1 MALDEPEGAE
11 EDESVNIRSLESR
24 EIFES
29 HSCSVSNEADAF
41 GESAPTLGKS
51 VFVYNY
57 YGSGLLKDSE
67 GLFNKLNVAER
78 VPASEPQVW
87 TLDSAKLIHK
97 SGNTDSSFKCAMRR
111 DFLDETSKIQL
122 KVG

>member
-11 EDESVNIRSLESR
+11 EEESVNIRSLESR

-111 DFLDETSKIQL
+111 DFLDEASKIQL

>member
-1 MALDEPEGAE
+1 M
-11 EDESVNIRSLESR
+11 NIRSLESR
-24 EIFES
+24 DVYES

-41 GESAPTLGKS
+41 GESGPTPGKS

-57 YGSGLLKDSE
+57 YGPELLKDSE
-67 GLFNKLNVAER
+67 GLFNKLNMAER
-78 VPASEPQVW
+78 VPASDPQVW

-97 SGNTDSSFKCAMRR
+97 SGNTDSSFKCALRR
-111 DFLDETSKIQL
+111 DFLDENSKIQL